1 MPALVPTDHVA
12 TITWLGRVADRDA
25 RLSSDPVERLDLSF
39 AGAEGD
45 AHSGLTR
52 PSCSRVVAQYPRAT
66 VIRNVRQ
73 LTILS
78 SEELAGIAADMGLDR
93 LAPQFLGTS
102 IVIEGIADFS
112 HVPPSSRL
120 QAESGTT
127 LTIDMENRPCN
138 LPGREIEAAYPGFG
152 KAFKA
157 AAAGRRG
164 VTAWVEREGRLV
176 LGERLRLHVPSQRA
190 WAVPA

>member
-12 TITWLGRVADRDA
+12 TITWLGRVVDRGA
-25 RLSSDPVERLDLSF
+25 SLSSDPVEALDLSF

-52 PSCSRVVAQYPRAT
+52 SSCSRVVAQYPRAT

-93 LAPQFLGTS
+93 LAPQFLGAS

-138 LPGREIEAAYPGFG
+138 LPGREIEAARPGFG

-190 WAVPA
+190 WAVPV